1 MVFKGQKTLLTFVY
15 FLTALLDMLRKKDNH
30 GLELHLEV
38 GRSECD
44 RRSISNSVVKAWRVV
59 MEMLSD
65 FI

>member
-1 MVFKGQKTLLTFVY
+1 MY
-15 FLTALLDMLRKKDNH
+15 SPTALMDMLRKKDNH

-44 RRSISNSVVKAWRVV
+44 RRPISNSVVKAWRVV
-59 MEMLSD
+59 MEMLLD